1 MLVKI
6 AWRNIWR
13 NKMRSLIIIIALTL
27 GLWAGIFVSA
37 FVNGMVKQKIQSVI
51 GLEIS
56 HFQFHKKGFRDEL
69 KVKQFISDEPVI
81 RDELL
86 KDPLVKSVATRTV
99 SLMMIGSAKGTG
111 GVKVL
116 GIDPDEE
123 QGVTELYKKIVEGDY
138 FKVAKRNPILISKV
152 LAEKYKVGL
161 GSKLVLTFQ
170 DVNGEISAGAFRII
184 GIYDTGNKMYDNQ
197 NVFVKKN
204 DMQRLLGIGDGVH
217 ELAVLLK
224 QDDATESMV
233 QKYQSKYSNLEVLS
247 WMDLSSGMRYM
258 IETIKVYTVY
268 VVGIILLALLFSI
281 VNTMLMAVLER
292 VREIGMLMAI
302 GMSKFRVF
310 GMIMLE
316 TMFLIIVGG
325 PLGLLLAKVSIAY
338 FGKVGINLGD
348 AAYGDLGYSNIIF
361 PTLEITEYLKV
372 TIMVLV
378 MAFIS
383 AIYPARKAL
392 KLKPVEA
399 IRKL

>member
-1 MLVKI
+1 
-6 AWRNIWR
+6 
-13 NKMRSLIIIIALTL
+13 MRSLIIIIALTL